1 MFNQVVIQMGF
12 WTAWLVIPAI
22 FELSPAIVAFFRN
35 HFSKIS
41 SKQEYHPG
49 RMPQLTVIVPI
60 YNSGD
65 TLYDCLKSIA
75 ESNYPKHLIS
85 IICANNKS
93 TDNSFEVYK
102 QAQMDF
108 RNVRMQ
114 WLEANQGKAKALI
127 LPFMGVQGIM
137 FLLLIVMVLFPK
149 MHYLIWLLT
158 SINIQKLWHKRGQS

>member
-12 WTAWLVIPAI
+12 WTAWLVIPAV

-65 TLYDCLKSIA
+65 TLFVQIIKVQIIVLK
-75 ESNYPKHLIS
+75 YT
-85 IICANNKS
+85 NKLKWILEMFVCS
-93 TDNSFEVYK
+93 GLK
-102 QAQMDF
+102 QIK
-108 RNVRMQ
+108 
-114 WLEANQGKAKALI
+114 GKLR
-127 LPFMGVQGIM
+127 P
-137 FLLLIVMVLFPK
+137 
-149 MHYLIWLLT
+149 
-158 SINIQKLWHKRGQS
+158 

>member
-75 ESNYPKHLIS
+75 ESNYPKHLI
-85 IICANNKS
+85 
-93 TDNSFEVYK
+93 
-102 QAQMDF
+102 
-108 RNVRMQ
+108 R
-114 WLEANQGKAKALI
+114 
-127 LPFMGVQGIM
+127 
-137 FLLLIVMVLFPK
+137 VLFVQIIKVLIIVLKYTNKLKWILEMFVCSGLKRIKGKPK
-149 MHYLIWLLT
+149 P
-158 SINIQKLWHKRGQS
+158 

>member
-85 IICANNKS
+85 IICANNKK
-93 TDNSFEVYK
+93 Y
-102 QAQMDF
+102 
-108 RNVRMQ
+108 
-114 WLEANQGKAKALI
+114 
-127 LPFMGVQGIM
+127 
-137 FLLLIVMVLFPK
+137 
-149 MHYLIWLLT
+149 
-158 SINIQKLWHKRGQS
+158 

>member
-12 WTAWLVIPAI
+12 WTAWLVIPAV

-108 RNVRMQ
+108 RNEIGRAHV
-114 WLEANQGKAKALI
+114 
-127 LPFMGVQGIM
+127 
-137 FLLLIVMVLFPK
+137 
-149 MHYLIWLLT
+149 
-158 SINIQKLWHKRGQS
+158 